1 MRKYYLDFEKPIQM
15 MEEKIA
21 ELKKHLDSDFS
32 VELREMERK
41 LQYMLEMTYKNL
53 TPWQISL
60 VARHPERPI
69 FSDYRD
75 KLFDDFLE
83 IHGDRNFRDDPAII
97 TGFAT
102 LGGYR
107 CVVIGEEKG
116 KGTKDKLYRNFGMP
130 QPEGYRKALR
140 AMKLAEKFGL
150 PVLTFVD
157 TAGAYPGMEGEERGQ
172 GEAIA
177 RNLFEMSGLKT
188 QIVATVIGEGGS
200 GGALA
205 IAVADRV
212 LMLENAIYS
221 VISPESCASILWRDA
236 SKGPRAAEALKL
248 TAPELLKL
256 KVIDEILPE
265 PIGGAHRQPEEMI
278 AIVRKALL
286 RHLDEL
292 VRISIPKLVQARY
305 QRFRG
310 LGVVQIQD

>member
-102 LGGYR
+102 LGNYR

-177 RNLFEMSGLKT
+177 RNLFEMSALKT
-188 QIVATVIGEGGS
+188 QIIATVIGEGGS

-212 LMLENAIYS
+212 LMLENSIYS
-221 VISPESCASILWRDA
+221 VISPESCASILWHDA

-248 TAPELLKL
+248 TASELLKFG
-256 KVIDEILPE
+256 VIDEILPE
-265 PIGGAHRQPEEMI
+265 PVGGAHRQPEEMV

-292 VRISIPKLVQARY
+292 VKISIPKLLQARY

-310 LGVVQIQD
+310 LGVFQVQD

>member
-15 MEEKIA
+15 MEEKIE

-32 VELREMERK
+32 VELRELERK
-41 LQYMLEMTYKNL
+41 LQYLLEMTYKNL
-53 TPWQISL
+53 IPWQISL
-60 VARHPERPI
+60 VARHPQRPI

-75 KLFDDFLE
+75 KLFEDFLE
-83 IHGDRNFRDDPAII
+83 IHGDRNFGDDKAII
-97 TGFAT
+97 AGFAK
-102 LGGYR
+102 LGDYK

-116 KGTKDKLYRNFGMP
+116 KDTKDKLYRNFGMP
-130 QPEGYRKALR
+130 NPEGYRKALR
-140 AMKLAEKFGL
+140 AMKLAEKFKL
-150 PVLTFVD
+150 PILTFVD
-157 TAGAYPGMEGEERGQ
+157 TAGAYPGIGGEERGQ

-177 RNLFEMSGLKT
+177 RNLFEMSALKT
-188 QIVATVIGEGGS
+188 PIIATVIGEGGS

-248 TAPELLKL
+248 TAQELIKFR
-256 KVIDEILPE
+256 VIDEIIPE
-265 PIGGAHRQPEEMI
+265 PIGGAHRQPDETI
-278 AIVRKALL
+278 ATVKKALL
-286 RHLDEL
+286 RNLDEL
-292 VRISIPKLVQARY
+292 VKIQPTKLVQNRY

-310 LGVVQIQD
+310 LGVVQVQE